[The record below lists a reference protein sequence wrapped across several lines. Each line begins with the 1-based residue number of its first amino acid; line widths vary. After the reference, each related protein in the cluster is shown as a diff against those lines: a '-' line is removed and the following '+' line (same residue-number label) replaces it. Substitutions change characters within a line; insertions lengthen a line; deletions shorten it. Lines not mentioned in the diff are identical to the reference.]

1 MNDVPGLAE
10 MEPGQVEQWVC
21 DVCRSLGVPV
31 ADPDDDFF
39 AAGATSLTAI
49 RFMAKA
55 EAEYGEDCL
64 APEDV
69 YEDSTI
75 RGIAASILRN
85 STALVRGDGTGGNG
99 QD

>member
-1 MNDVPGLAE
+1 MNGAPRRPG
-10 MEPGQVEQWVC
+10 MEPGQVEQWVG

-31 ADPDDDFF
+31 EDPGDDFF

-49 RFMAKA
+49 RLMAQA

-64 APEDV
+64 PPDDI
-69 YEDSTI
+69 YESSTI
-75 RGIAASILRN
+75 RGIAAAIVRN
-85 STALVRGDGTGGNG
+85 STTLVHSEGTRGNG

>member
-1 MNDVPGLAE
+1 MNGVPGPPGS
-10 MEPGQVEQWVC
+10 EPGQVERWVG

-31 ADPDDDFF
+31 EDPADDLF
-39 AAGATSLTAI
+39 AAGGTSLTAI
-49 RFMAKA
+49 RLMAQA

-64 APEDV
+64 PPDDI
-69 YEDSTI
+69 YESSTI

-85 STALVRGDGTGGNG
+85 STALVPSEVSRSNG